1 MDADQRNRGE
11 FKMINNAQCRICR
24 RMGEKLFLKGEKCSL
39 PSCPFNKRSYAPG
52 QGGAKVRRRSR
63 SDYSTQLMEK
73 QKARAIYGLREKQM
87 RKFFEEARKV
97 KGSTGER
104 LVQMLESRIDNIVYK
119 SGWVSSRDKARQVVN
134 HGHISVN
141 GQKVSIPSYI
151 AKPGDKIAQIKVIEN
166 ETREKDLPVWIK
178 PGKSSKE
185 VEIVRLPL
193 LEELNNA
200 FDVQLITEFY
210 SR

>member
-1 MDADQRNRGE
+1 MQ
-11 FKMINNAQCRICR
+11 NNAQCRICR
-24 RMGEKLFLKGEKCSL
+24 RSGEKLFLKGDKCSG

-52 QGGAKVRRRSR
+52 QAGAKLRRKRG
-63 SDYSTQLMEK
+63 SDYSIQLQEK

-87 RKFFEEARKV
+87 RKFFAEARKI
-97 KGSTGER
+97 KGATGER
-104 LVQMLESRIDNIVYK
+104 LIQILESRLDNVVFR

-141 GQKVSIPSYI
+141 GKKVSIPSYQV
-151 AKPGDKIAQIKVIEN
+151 KPGDQISQIKIIEN
-166 ETREKDLPVWIK
+166 ETKEKDLPAWIRA
-178 PGKSSKE
+178 GKSSKE
-185 VEIVRLPL
+185 VQVERLPK